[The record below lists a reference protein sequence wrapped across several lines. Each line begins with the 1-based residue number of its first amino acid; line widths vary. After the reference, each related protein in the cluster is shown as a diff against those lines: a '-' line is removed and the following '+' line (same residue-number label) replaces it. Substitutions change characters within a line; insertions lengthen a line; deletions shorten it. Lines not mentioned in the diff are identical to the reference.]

1 MTADETGPPPVP
13 AVPPIPAQKGRAA
26 GPVLGLRELLREDLQ
41 AHHRDLTAPGLHAIA
56 VHRYGAWLD
65 AENPP
70 GRAAHCLLYRLGYLV
85 VRNVYGIELPRTTK
99 VGRRVKIAHQSGIV
113 IHPDAV
119 IGDDCV
125 IRQNVSIG
133 AAAGDAA
140 RFSGQ
145 APVLGKGV
153 SVGAGAVIV
162 GGITIGDNA
171 VLGPNVTVLTNVPE
185 GARVMSPPP
194 RVFQLP
200 QVVRAREEQF
210 RAGK

>member
-1 MTADETGPPPVP
+1 L
-13 AVPPIPAQKGRAA
+13 
-26 GPVLGLRELLREDLQ
+26 LGLLREDFR
-41 AHHRDLTAPGLHAIA
+41 AHHGDVTAPGLHAIV
-56 VHRYGAWLD
+56 VHRYGAWID
-65 AENPP
+65 AHRPP
-70 GRAAHCLLYRLGYLV
+70 LTALHRLFYRLGYLV
-85 VRNVYGIELPRTTK
+85 VRNVYGIEIPRTTQ

-162 GGITIGDNA
+162 GGIRIGDGA
-171 VLGPNVTVLTNVPE
+171 VLGPNVTVITNVPE
-185 GARVMSPPP
+185 GARVMAPPP
-194 RVFQLP
+194 RTFKLP
-200 QVVRAREEQF
+200 QAVQDREEEF
-210 RAGK
+210 RRAQG